1 MKKSKATKRTL
12 LLSVLAMLLCMV
24 MLVGTTFAWFTDSA
38 STAVN
43 EIQAGT
49 LDIALEMKGANDEWV
64 SAEGQTLSFKK
75 AAGAPENEEILWEP
89 GATYALPAIK
99 IVNNGNLW
107 LKYKVEV
114 AEGITKNA
122 SDEESNVSLL
132 NAIDFYVIEGEVTTT
147 PDLSVATT
155 LADYF
160 AALDENGAEN
170 IKKLAP
176 KDEGEGEAITLTI
189 VGHMKETAGNEYQ
202 GLKLDGVAITVL
214 ATQYTKEYDSFGN
227 DYDAQAG
234 YPVSA
239 EVSDNASLTEA
250 LNNPG
255 VPVSITLT
263 ETIGSSR
270 DLTVTGDVTLNLGQ
284 NRLNQSNTAIVG
296 ADLTVNNGGSLVIN
310 ATSPEG
316 WAYNAGKLMADG
328 SGSSLTV
335 NGGAYGDSGANN
347 ADVTAR
353 NGSVVYLNSGS
364 FSTSGAE
371 GHAVTAESGATVYIS
386 GGSFSTS
393 GYQSSTIYANGG
405 TIVITGL
412 DSISANGFNYDV
424 DNGGTITLSKTVS
437 SSQPTRIGT
446 GCTVTDDGDNWVITK
461 A

>member
-43 EIQAGT
+43 KIQAGT
-49 LDIALEMKGANDEWV
+49 LDVALEMKSNEINDDGSAKWV
-64 SAEGQTLSFKK
+64 SAEGKTLSFKK
-75 AAGAPENEEILWEP
+75 AAGHENEEILWEP
-89 GATYALPAIK
+89 GCTYELQPFKIK
-99 IVNNGNLW
+99 NNGNLA
-107 LKYKVEV
+107 LKYKIQIAGIQGDAKLNEAIVWTYKVGETASADLS
-114 AEGITKNA
+114 AEGHLTAGQATELITI
-122 SDEESNVSLL
+122 S
-132 NAIDFYVIEGEVTTT
+132 GQM
-147 PDLSVATT
+147 
-155 LADYF
+155 
-160 AALDENGAEN
+160 
-170 IKKLAP
+170 KK
-176 KDEGEGEAITLTI
+176 
-189 VGHMKETAGNEYQ
+189 TAGNEYQ
-202 GLKLDGVAITVL
+202 GLSIDGIGITVV
-214 ATQYTKEYDSFGN
+214 ATQDTVEYDSFRN

-239 EVSDNASLTEA
+239 EVSDKASLTEA

-255 VPVSITLT
+255 VPVRITLT
-263 ETIGSSR
+263 ETIGSSS

-284 NRLNQSNTAIVG
+284 NRLNQSDLAIVG

-353 NGSVVYLNSGS
+353 NGSVVYLKSGS
-364 FSTSGAE
+364 FSTSGRW

-393 GYQSSTIYANGG
+393 GADSSTIYANGG

-424 DNGGTITLSKTVS
+424 DNGGKIILSKTVS

>member
-43 EIQAGT
+43 TIQAGT
-49 LDIALEMKGANDEWV
+49 LDVDLVDVNGNSLV
-64 SAEGQTLSFKK
+64 GQPLSFKK
-75 AAGAPENEEILWEP
+75 AEGHENDEILWEP

-99 IVNNGNLW
+99 IVNKGNLW
-107 LKYKVEV
+107 LKYKVEI

-122 SDEESNVSLL
+122 SNEESNVSLL
-132 NAIDFYVIEGEVTTT
+132 DAIDFYVIEGEVTTT
-147 PDLSVATT
+147 PDLSGAKT

-160 AALDENGAEN
+160 AALNEAGEEN
-170 IKKLAP
+170 IKTLAP
-176 KDEGEGEAITLTI
+176 KGEDGNETSALTI
-189 VGHMKETAGNEYQ
+189 VGHMKELAGNEYQ
-202 GLKLDGVAITVL
+202 GLTLDGVAITVL

-239 EVSDNASLTEA
+239 EVSDKASLTEA

-284 NRLNQSNTAIVG
+284 NRLNQSNMAIVG

-310 ATSPEG
+310 ATSPED

-364 FSTSGAE
+364 FSTSGAY

>member
-43 EIQAGT
+43 KIQAGT
-49 LDIALEMKGANDEWV
+49 LDIALLDTAGN
-64 SAEGQTLSFKK
+64 SLEGETLNFVK
-75 AAGAPENEEILWEP
+75 AANAPADEQILWEP
-89 GATYALPAIK
+89 GCTYELQPFKIK
-99 IVNNGNLW
+99 NNGNLA
-107 LKYKVEV
+107 LKYKIQIAGIQGDAKLNEAIVWTYKV
-114 AEGITKNA
+114 GGTAPADLSAEGHLTAGQETELITI
-122 SDEESNVSLL
+122 S
-132 NAIDFYVIEGEVTTT
+132 
-147 PDLSVATT
+147 
-155 LADYF
+155 
-160 AALDENGAEN
+160 
-170 IKKLAP
+170 
-176 KDEGEGEAITLTI
+176 
-189 VGHMKETAGNEYQ
+189 GHMKNTAGNEYQ
-202 GLKLDGVAITVL
+202 GLSIDGIGITVV
-214 ATQYTKEYDSFGN
+214 ATQDTVEYDSFGN

-239 EVSDNASLTEA
+239 EVSDNASLTEALTEA

-284 NRLNQSNTAIVG
+284 NRLNQSNLAIVG

-310 ATSPEG
+310 ATSPEE

-364 FSTSGAE
+364 FSTSGAY

-424 DNGGTITLSKTVS
+424 DNGGTIILSKTVS

>member
-43 EIQAGT
+43 KIQAGT
-49 LDIALEMKGANDEWV
+49 LDIALEMKDASDNWV
-64 SAEGQTLSFKK
+64 TAEGQTLSFKK
-75 AAGAPENEEILWEP
+75 AAGHEGEEILWEP
-89 GATYALPAIK
+89 GCTYELQPFKIK
-99 IVNNGNLW
+99 NNGNLA
-107 LKYKVEV
+107 LKYKIQIAGIDGD
-114 AEGITKNA
+114 AE
-122 SDEESNVSLL
+122 L
-132 NAIDFYVIEGEVTTT
+132 NNVIEWTYTVDGTVS
-147 PDLSVATT
+147 D
-155 LADYF
+155 
-160 AALDENGAEN
+160 
-170 IKKLAP
+170 IKE
-176 KDEGEGEAITLTI
+176 EGHLTAGQETGLITI
-189 VGHMKETAGNEYQ
+189 SGHMKKTAGNEYQ
-202 GLKLDGVAITVL
+202 GLSIDGIGITVV
-214 ATQYTKEYDSFGN
+214 ATQDTVEYDSFGN

-239 EVSDNASLTEA
+239 EVSDNASLTEALTEA

-284 NRLNQSNTAIVG
+284 NRLNKSNLEIVG

-371 GHAVTAESGATVYIS
+371 GHAVTAESGATVYIY
-386 GGSFSTS
+386 GGKFSTS
-393 GYQSSTIYANGG
+393 GANSSTIYAKGG

-424 DNGGTITLSKTVS
+424 DNGGTIILSKAVS
-437 SSQPTRIGT
+437 SSQPTKIGT
-446 GCTVTDDGDNWVITK
+446 GCTVKDDGDNWVITK

>member
-43 EIQAGT
+43 KIQAGT
-49 LDIALEMKGANDEWV
+49 LDVQLLDKEGN
-64 SAEGQTLSFKK
+64 SLEGQTLNFVK
-75 AAGAPENEEILWEP
+75 AAGDEQILWEP

-107 LKYKVEV
+107 LKYKVEI
-114 AEGITKNA
+114 AEGITKGA
-122 SDEESNVSLL
+122 DDAESDVSLL
-132 NAIDFYVIEGEVTTT
+132 NAIDFYVFDNGEDIEGIITAIAGGT
-147 PDLSVATT
+147 ANKM
-155 LADYF
+155 ADYF
-160 AALDENGAEN
+160 AALDETVADN
-170 IKKLAP
+170 IKTLAP
-176 KDEGEGEAITLTI
+176 NGGETSALTI

-202 GLKLDGVAITVL
+202 GLTLDGVAITVL
-214 ATQYTKEYDSFGN
+214 ATQYTEEYDSYN
-227 DYDAQAG
+227 NQYDADAQYS
-234 YPVSA
+234 YPVSTDA
-239 EVSDNASLTEA
+239 ELAEA

-284 NRLNQSNTAIVG
+284 NRLNQSNMAIVG

-364 FSTSGAE
+364 FSTSGAY

-437 SSQPTRIGT
+437 SSQPNKIGT
-446 GCTVTDDGDNWVITK
+446 GCTVTDNGDNWVITK

>member
-1 MKKSKATKRTL
+1 MSKTKNTKSALLMSFTSL
-12 LLSVLAMLLCMV
+12 LLCFAMLI
-24 MLVGTTFAWFTDSA
+24 GSTFAWFTDSA
-38 STAVN
+38 TTAVN
-43 EIQAGT
+43 TIKSGT
-49 LDIALEMKGANDEWV
+49 LDVALEMKDASGNWV
-64 SAEGQTLSFKK
+64 NAEGETLSWVK
-75 AAGAPENEEILWEP
+75 AAGASANEQVLWEP
-89 GATYALPAIK
+89 GCTYELPELRIK
-99 IVNNGNLW
+99 NNGNLA
-107 LKYKVEV
+107 LKYKIQIT
-114 AEGITKNA
+114 GIQGDAKLNEAIEWTINNDGQTYA
-122 SDEESNVSLL
+122 VDQEVSLSA
-132 NAIDFYVIEGEVTTT
+132 NDS
-147 PDLSVATT
+147 D
-155 LADYF
+155 
-160 AALDENGAEN
+160 
-170 IKKLAP
+170 
-176 KDEGEGEAITLTI
+176 TLTI
-189 VGHMKETAGNEYQ
+189 KGHMKKTAGNEYQ
-202 GLKLDGVAITVL
+202 NLSIDNIGITVV
-214 ATQYTKEYDSFGN
+214 ATQDTVEYDSNGN
-227 DYDAQAG
+227 QYDARAG

-239 EVSDNASLTEA
+239 EVSDSASLTEA

-284 NRLNQSNTAIVG
+284 NRLNQSNMAIVG

-353 NGSVVYLNSGS
+353 NGSVVYLKSGS
-364 FSTSGAE
+364 FSTSGAY

-424 DNGGTITLSKTVS
+424 DNGGTIILSKAVS

>member
-43 EIQAGT
+43 KIQAGT
-49 LDIALEMKGANDEWV
+49 LDVDLVGKSGESLV
-64 SAEGQTLSFKK
+64 GQTLSFKK
-75 AAGAPENEEILWEP
+75 AADAPAGEEILWEP

-114 AEGITKNA
+114 AEGITKKG
-122 SDEESNVSLL
+122 EETSGVSLL
-132 NAIDFYVIEGEVTTT
+132 NAIDFYVFDNGEDIEGIIAAIADGT
-147 PDLSVATT
+147 AKKM
-155 LADYF
+155 ADYF
-160 AALDENGAEN
+160 AALNEAGEENS
-170 IKKLAP
+170 KTLAP
-176 KDEGEGEAITLTI
+176 NGGETSALTI
-189 VGHMKETAGNEYQ
+189 VGHMKKTAGNEYQ

-214 ATQYTKEYDSFGN
+214 ATQYTEEYDSYN
-227 DYDAQAG
+227 NQYDADAQYS
-234 YPVSA
+234 YPVSTDA
-239 EVSDNASLTEA
+239 ELAEA

-263 ETIGSSR
+263 ETIGYSR

-284 NRLNQSNTAIVG
+284 NRLNQSNSAIVG

-335 NGGAYGDSGANN
+335 NGGAYGDSAYRN

-371 GHAVTAESGATVYIS
+371 GHAVTAESGATVNIS
-386 GGSFSTS
+386 GGSFSTA
-393 GYQSSTIYANGG
+393 GANSSTIYANGG

-424 DNGGTITLSKTVS
+424 DNGGTIILSKAVS
-437 SSQPTRIGT
+437 SSQPTKIGT

>member
-38 STAVN
+38 STEVN
-43 EIQAGT
+43 KIQAGT
-49 LDIALEMKGANDEWV
+49 LDVDLVDKNGESLV
-64 SAEGQTLSFKK
+64 GQTLTWKT
-75 AAGAPENEEILWEP
+75 ADERDQAEILWEP
-89 GATYALPAIK
+89 GCTYELQPFKIK
-99 IVNNGNLW
+99 NNGNLA
-107 LKYKVEV
+107 LKYKIQIAGIAGD
-114 AEGITKNA
+114 AELNNVIDWTYTVGGTEYGI
-122 SDEESNVSLL
+122 DEEGHLTAGQETGL
-132 NAIDFYVIEGEVTTT
+132 
-147 PDLSVATT
+147 
-155 LADYF
+155 
-160 AALDENGAEN
+160 
-170 IKKLAP
+170 
-176 KDEGEGEAITLTI
+176 ITI
-189 VGHMKETAGNEYQ
+189 SGHMMKSAGNEYQ
-202 GLKLDGVAITVL
+202 GLSIDGIGITVV
-214 ATQYTKEYDSFGN
+214 ATQDTVEYDSFGN
-227 DYDAQAG
+227 DYDAEAG

-239 EVSDNASLTEA
+239 EVSDNDSLTEA

-284 NRLNQSNTAIVG
+284 NRLNQSDLAIVG

-310 ATSPEG
+310 ATSPEDR
-316 WAYNAGKLMADG
+316 AYNAGKLMADG

-335 NGGAYGDSGANN
+335 NGGAYGDSGYQN

-364 FSTSGAE
+364 FSTSGAN
-371 GHAVTAESGATVYIS
+371 GHAVTAESGATVNIS
-386 GGSFSTS
+386 GGKFSTS
-393 GYQSSTIYANGG
+393 GANSSTIYANGG

-424 DNGGTITLSKTVS
+424 DNGGKIILSKTFS

-446 GCTVTDDGDNWVITK
+446 GCTVTEDGDNWVITK

>member
-43 EIQAGT
+43 KIQAGT
-49 LDIALEMKGANDEWV
+49 LDIALEMKDASDNWV
-64 SAEGQTLSFKK
+64 TAEGQTLSFKK
-75 AAGAPENEEILWEP
+75 AAGHEGEEILWEP
-89 GATYALPAIK
+89 GCTYELQPFKIK
-99 IVNNGNLW
+99 NNGNLA
-107 LKYKVEV
+107 LKYKIQIAGIDGD
-114 AEGITKNA
+114 AE
-122 SDEESNVSLL
+122 L
-132 NAIDFYVIEGEVTTT
+132 NNVIEWTYTVDGTVS
-147 PDLSVATT
+147 D
-155 LADYF
+155 
-160 AALDENGAEN
+160 
-170 IKKLAP
+170 IKE
-176 KDEGEGEAITLTI
+176 EGHLTAGQETGLITI
-189 VGHMKETAGNEYQ
+189 SGHMKKTAGNEYQ
-202 GLKLDGVAITVL
+202 GLSIDGIGITVV
-214 ATQYTKEYDSFGN
+214 ATQDTVEYDSFGN

-371 GHAVTAESGATVYIS
+371 GHAVTAESGATVYIY
-386 GGSFSTS
+386 GGKFSTS
-393 GYQSSTIYANGG
+393 GANSSTIYAKGG

-424 DNGGTITLSKTVS
+424 DNGGTIILSKAVS
-437 SSQPTRIGT
+437 SSQPTKIGT
-446 GCTVTDDGDNWVITK
+446 GCTVKDDGDNWVITK